1 MSASEPA
8 TTQRDLQVDL
18 AAELAAEL
26 AAAGFFDAEEIGR
39 GGFGVVY
46 RCTERS
52 LDRAVAIKVLT
63 SEFAGEDR
71 QRFVREQHAL
81 GRLYGHPN
89 VVQILQADIT
99 ATGRPYIVM
108 PFLSRGSLESRLRS
122 KGPIPWG
129 EVLSIG
135 ERIAGALA
143 AAHAART
150 VHRDVKPAN
159 ILVSDYDEPQLA
171 DFGIARISGGFE
183 TAAGRIT
190 GTPAFTA
197 PEVLDGEPPNPAS
210 DIYSLGATLFCL
222 LTGHAAFERRTN
234 ERVIAQF
241 LRVMTEPIPDLRGTG
256 IPAEAVAAVE
266 TAMARDPRA
275 RPESAA
281 AYQRQL
287 RDVLGSWAPATGPGP
302 PRQSGYP
309 ALPDVPSRASAVRQA
324 APPPTALT
332 KFRPP
337 TPPRALVDRPRLLQI
352 LRKGKQ
358 RRLTVVHA
366 PAGFGKST
374 LAAQWAK
381 TMAADQTQ
389 VAWLTIDADDN
400 NAVWFLAHLVEA
412 VRRARPSLGAELD
425 QILEERAT
433 DATRYVVTALIN
445 EIHSSGETF
454 AIVIDD
460 WHRVTNRAA
469 IATME
474 FLLDNACHHLR
485 IVVASRSLAGLPIS
499 RMRVCDELV
508 EIDSNDL
515 RFNQAE
521 TNSFLV
527 DINLLELAASDVAG
541 LQESTEGWAAALQL
555 ASLSLR
561 GKDNPAE
568 CIGQLSGH
576 NYAIS
581 EYVESNILDTLDPA
595 LLDFLLATSVTETVC
610 GDLADALAGVGYGQE
625 MLEEAEHLELFLHRL
640 DDESTWF
647 RYHRLFA
654 DILRHRLTRHNPDR
668 LRRLHQTASK
678 WFADHKMLN
687 EAVDHALAAN
697 EVTGAVGIIEEHGRE
712 LLEQAKMATV
722 LGLVAKLPSAYAT
735 TNPRV
740 QLLVAWAT
748 VALQRPLAA
757 RTALDLVDAV
767 LDAGVPDEAAAA
779 MRVEASLIRTG
790 AGNFTDNYGRLPEVI
805 EQLLHVEGAEGQLD
819 PFFAMVAAS
828 TGSTCALNRFD
839 FDEARRW
846 QHWVAPYRPKCNGP
860 FAVVYGYCMGAIA
873 AYEQLDIAAAE
884 SDLRTALAMAR
895 TIGNRTH
902 GATLASALLGALQYH
917 RGDLVGA
924 EELLDD
930 SAALGPEGAL
940 VEFMNAT
947 YGIGARVK
955 ALRGDRDAAEARL
968 AEGAKIAANLSL
980 PRLAARIVN
989 ERVRIGLPIDQD
1001 DHDELIQL
1009 SLDLHQ
1015 PDGLHRLTAE
1025 LQQDTA
1031 IRLLL
1036 DHHSHVAAEQACTR
1050 AERLVREIATFDRP
1064 RALTS
1069 AELLWAATLSASG
1082 RPDEAIALAVPALTR
1097 CAEHGLTR
1105 FAADEGWP
1113 MHRILAALDMDPTSA
1128 PGLPRSFLREALAE
1142 PYFDRH

>member
-1 MSASEPA
+1 M
-8 TTQRDLQVDL
+8 
-18 AAELAAEL
+18 AEL
-26 AAAGFFDAEEIGR
+26 AAAGFIDAEEIGR

-46 RCTERS
+46 RCTEQS

-63 SEFAGEDR
+63 SELTGEER
-71 QRFVREQHAL
+71 ERFVREQHAL

-89 VVQILQADIT
+89 IVQILQADIT

-108 PFLSRGSLESRLRS
+108 PFHSRGSLESRLRS
-122 KGPIPWG
+122 TGPIPWD

-150 VHRDVKPAN
+150 IHRDVKPAN
-159 ILVSDYDEPQLA
+159 ILVTDYGHPQLA

-197 PEVLDGEPPNPAS
+197 PEVLDDEIPNPAS
-210 DIYSLGATLFCL
+210 DIYGLGATLFCL

-234 ERVIAQF
+234 ESVIAQF
-241 LRVMTEPIPDLRGTG
+241 LRMKTEPIPDLRGTE

-266 TAMARDPRA
+266 AAMARDPRA
-275 RPESAA
+275 RPESAV

-287 RDVLGSWAPATGPGP
+287 RDVLSRCAPATGPGP
-302 PRQSGYP
+302 PRQSGHPPLLEY
-309 ALPDVPSRASAVRQA
+309 VPSRASVGRQTT
-324 APPPTALT
+324 PPPTALT

-337 TPPRALVDRPRLLQI
+337 TPPRALVDRPRLLRI
-352 LRKGKQ
+352 LREGKQ
-358 RRLTVVHA
+358 RRLTVIHA

-381 TMAADQTQ
+381 TLAADQIQ

-412 VRRARPSLGAELD
+412 IRRARPSLGSELD
-425 QILEERAT
+425 QILEERAI
-433 DATRYVVTALIN
+433 DATRYVGTALIN

-469 IATME
+469 LATME

-485 IVVASRSLAGLPIS
+485 IIVASRSLAGLPLS

-508 EIDSNDL
+508 EIDSDDL
-515 RFNQAE
+515 RFNEAE

-527 DINLLELAASDVAG
+527 DVNLLELAASDIAS

-568 CIGQLSGH
+568 CIGRLSGH
-576 NYAIS
+576 NYTIG

-595 LLDFLLATSVTETVC
+595 LLDFLLSTSVTETIC

-640 DDESTWF
+640 DDHSTWF

-654 DILRHRLTRHNPDR
+654 DLLRHRLTRYDPDR

-697 EVTGAVGIIEEHGRE
+697 EVGCAVRIIEERGRE

-722 LGLVAKLPSAYAT
+722 LGLVAKLPPAYAT

-740 QLLVAWAT
+740 QLLVAWAD

-757 RTALDLVDAV
+757 RTALDLVDAL

-790 AGNFTDNYGRLPEVI
+790 AGNFTDDYGCLPEAV
-805 EQLLHVEGAEGQLD
+805 EQLLRGDGAGGQLD

-846 QHWVAPYRPKCNGP
+846 QHWAAPYRPQCNGP
-860 FAVVYGYCMGAIA
+860 FAVVYGYCLAAIA

-884 SDLRTALAMAR
+884 SDLRTALALAR
-895 TIGNRTH
+895 TIGTRTH

-924 EELLDD
+924 DELLDD

-955 ALRGDRDAAEARL
+955 AVRGDRDAAEARL
-968 AEGAKIAANLSL
+968 MEGAKIAANLSL

-1001 DHDELIQL
+1001 DRGELIQL
-1009 SLDLHQ
+1009 PRNLRQ
-1015 PDGLHRLTAE
+1015 PDGIHRLTAE

-1036 DHHSHVAAEQACTR
+1036 DDHSPAAAELACTL
-1050 AERLVREIATFDRP
+1050 AERLMRETAAVVRP
-1064 RALTS
+1064 RAATS
-1069 AELLWAATLSASG
+1069 AELLWAASLSASG

-1097 CAEHGLTR
+1097 CAEHGLIR

-1113 MHRILAALDMDPTSA
+1113 MDRILATLDADPTLA
-1128 PGLPRSFLREALAE
+1128 PELPRSFVREALAA
-1142 PYFDRH
+1142 PHFDRH